1 MKDKPNINNLST
13 EPRFKV
19 GDMVKFDHYQR
30 VTPEGWDTSEAH
42 GIIVS
47 VEGSLIRIRPLTD
60 FTQITL
66 CNAADCQIAA
76 KE

>member
-19 GDMVKFDHYQR
+19 GDMVKFDHYLPVLR
-30 VTPEGWDTSEAH
+30 EERGASEAH

-47 VEGSLIRIRPLTD
+47 VEGSLIRVRPLTD